1 MNDED
6 DADEDEDE
14 NADEDMYR
22 RGGGEGIHWNTERS
36 DYNEKISTKN
46 NYVCDSGAEMKTKM
60 KKERHFRDFIV

>member
-14 NADEDMYR
+14 NADEDMI
-22 RGGGEGIHWNTERS
+22 GVWGIHWNTERS
-36 DYNEKISTKN
+36 DYNEKISTQN